1 MALELNLQ
9 GKTAVIT
16 GASEGI
22 GRAIAYQFAKEGI
35 NLRLSARRRDKLEEV
50 KENCRKNYGVDVE
63 VYPLDLGKSAG
74 QMELFRQTRDVDILV
89 NNAGA
94 IPKGKIHE
102 IDEAQWR
109 QVWDLKVF
117 GYINLCRE
125 YYGFM
130 KDRGDGVII
139 NIIGNGGEKPVSDYI
154 AGSTGNAALMAFTR
168 ALGGD
173 SPNDGI
179 RVVGL
184 NPGPVSTEKLVSMMK
199 KAALDKWG
207 DEGRYREF
215 YQPFAF
221 DRVATPEEIAAMA
234 VFLASPL
241 SAYTS
246 GTIVTVDGG
255 MVNKGP
261 LF

>member
-1 MALELNLQ
+1 MALELGLE
-9 GKTAVIT
+9 GRKAVIT

-22 GRAIAYQFAKEGI
+22 GRAVAHRFGAEGCI
-35 NLRLSARRRDKLEEV
+35 LYLSARSEANLARVRDEIRRDH
-50 KENCRKNYGVDVE
+50 DVPVE
-63 VYPLDLGKSAG
+63 IFPLDLSQSAD
-74 QMELFRQTRDVDILV
+74 QAALAEACRDADILI

-94 IPKGKIHE
+94 IPKGRIDE

-117 GYINLCRE
+117 GYINLCRHF
-125 YYGFM
+125 YGFM
-130 KDRGDGVII
+130 KARGAGVIV

-173 SPNDGI
+173 SPKDGL

-184 NPGPVSTEKLVSMMK
+184 NPGPVATEKLVSMMK
-199 KAALDKWG
+199 KGARDQFG
-207 DEGRYREF
+207 DENRYTEFLAPMGFGR
-215 YQPFAF
+215 A
-221 DRVATPEEIAAMA
+221 ATTTEIADMTA
-234 VFLASPL
+234 FLASDL
-241 SAYTS
+241 SAYTT

-255 MVNKGP
+255 MINKGP

>member
-1 MALELNLQ
+1 MALELNLS

-22 GRAIAYQFAKEGI
+22 GKAAAEKFGEEGVDMWIAARTKDKIEAVAAGI
-35 NLRLSARRRDKLEEV
+35 NKAH
-50 KENCRKNYGVDVE
+50 GVRVT
-63 VYPLDLGKSAG
+63 PLALDLSKSEDQQALARAADG
-74 QMELFRQTRDVDILV
+74 ADILI

-102 IDEAQWR
+102 IDEARWR
-109 QVWDLKVF
+109 EVWDLKVF

-125 YYGFM
+125 FYAQM
-130 KDRGDGVII
+130 KARGDGVIV

-173 SPNDGI
+173 APKDGL

-184 NPGPVSTEKLVSMMK
+184 NPGPVATEKLISMMK
-199 KAALDKWG
+199 KAAADQLG
-207 DEGRYREF
+207 DEQRYEEF
-215 YQPFAF
+215 FEPFGF
-221 DRVATPEEIAAMA
+221 GRVATCEEIADMTA
-234 VFLASPL
+234 FLASPL
-241 SAYTS
+241 SAYTT
-246 GTIVTVDGG
+246 GTIITVDGG
-255 MVNKGP
+255 MINKGP

>member
-1 MALELNLQ
+1 MAFELHLQ
-9 GKTAVIT
+9 GKSAVIS

-22 GRAIAYQFAKEGI
+22 GRAIAFQFAQEGI
-35 NLRLSARRRDKLEEV
+35 NLHLSARSENKLEEV
-50 KENCRKNYGVDVE
+50 KAACEKEHGVTVE
-63 VYPLDLGKSAG
+63 IYPLDLSISAD
-74 QMELFRQTRDVDILV
+74 QMELARQTKDADILV

-109 QVWDLKVF
+109 EVWDLKVF

-125 YYGFM
+125 FYGAM
-130 KDRGDGVII
+130 KDRGDGVVI

-173 SPNDGI
+173 SPKDGI

-184 NPGPVSTEKLVSMMK
+184 NPGPVSTEKLVTMMK
-199 KAALDKWG
+199 KAAVDKW
-207 DEGRYREF
+207 DDKSRYREF

>member
-1 MALELNLQ
+1 MALELGLD
-9 GKTAVIT
+9 GRKAVIT

-22 GRAIAYQFAKEGI
+22 GRAVAHRLGAEGCA
-35 NLRLSARRRDKLEEV
+35 LYLSARSAENLARVRDEV
-50 KENCRKNYGVDVE
+50 LAERDVP
-63 VYPLDLGKSAG
+63 VSLFPLDLSLSAD
-74 QMELFRQTRDVDILV
+74 QTRLAEACPDADILI

-94 IPKGKIHE
+94 IPKGRIDE

-117 GYINLCRE
+117 GYINLCRHF
-125 YYGFM
+125 YAAM
-130 KDRGDGVII
+130 KARGAGVIV

-173 SPNDGI
+173 SPKDGL

-184 NPGPVSTEKLVSMMK
+184 NPGPVATEKLVSMMK
-199 KAALDKWG
+199 KGARDQLG
-207 DEGRYREF
+207 DESRYEEFFAPMGFGR
-215 YQPFAF
+215 A
-221 DRVATPEEIAAMA
+221 ATTNEIADMTA
-234 VFLASPL
+234 FLASDL
-241 SAYTS
+241 SAYTT

-255 MVNKGP
+255 MINKGP

>member
-1 MALELNLQ
+1 MALELKLD
-9 GKTAVIT
+9 GKKAVVT

-22 GRAIAYQFAKEGI
+22 GRAIAFQFAQEGI
-35 NLRLSARRRDKLEEV
+35 NLCLSARSQDKLEDV
-50 KENCRKNYGVDVE
+50 KSACQRDYGVEVE
-63 VYPLDLGKSAG
+63 IFPLDLGKSVN
-74 QMELFRQTRDVDILV
+74 QKELSRLTMDADIVV

-102 IDEAQWR
+102 IDEATWR
-109 QVWDLKVF
+109 EVWDLKVF

-125 YYGFM
+125 YYGYM
-130 KDRGDGVII
+130 KERGKGVII

-173 SPNDGI
+173 SPRDGI

-184 NPGPVSTEKLVSMMK
+184 NPGPVSTEKLASIMK
-199 KAALDKWG
+199 KAAQDKWG

-215 YQPFAF
+215 LEPFAF
-221 DRVATPEEIAAMA
+221 DRAATPEEIAVMT

>member
-1 MALELNLQ
+1 MALDLKLD
-9 GKTAVIT
+9 GKKAVIT

-22 GRAIAYQFAKEGI
+22 GRAIALQFAQEGI
-35 NLRLSARRRDKLEEV
+35 KLCLAARSEKRLAEV
-50 KENCRKNYGVDVE
+50 KSACQGESGIEVDIF
-63 VYPLDLGKSAG
+63 PLDLSLSAN
-74 QMELFRQTRDVDILV
+74 QSELSRLTRDADIV
-89 NNAGA
+89 INNAGA
-94 IPKGKIHE
+94 IPKGRIDE
-102 IDEAQWR
+102 IDEAEWR
-109 QVWDLKVF
+109 RVWDLKVF
-117 GYINLCRE
+117 GYINLCRD
-125 YYGFM
+125 YYAHM
-130 KDRGDGVII
+130 KERGAGVII

-154 AGSTGNAALMAFTR
+154 AGSTANAALMAFTR

-173 SPNDGI
+173 SPGDGI
-179 RVVGL
+179 RVLGI

-207 DEGRYREF
+207 DEDRYEEF
-215 YQPFAF
+215 LKPFAF
-221 DRVATPEEIAAMA
+221 DRAATPEEIAAMT

-246 GTIVTVDGG
+246 GAILTVDGG

>member
-1 MALELNLQ
+1 MALELDLK

-22 GRAIAYQFAKEGI
+22 GKSIAEKFAEEGVEMWIAARTEEKIRAVAAAIE
-35 NLRLSARRRDKLEEV
+35 ARH
-50 KENCRKNYGVDVE
+50 GVRVT
-63 VYPLDLGKSAG
+63 PLALDLSKSADQHALAKAAHG
-74 QMELFRQTRDVDILV
+74 ADILI

-102 IDEAQWR
+102 IDEAKWR
-109 QVWDLKVF
+109 EVWDLKVF

-125 YYGFM
+125 FYAQM
-130 KDRGDGVII
+130 KARGDGVIV

-173 SPNDGI
+173 APKDGL

-184 NPGPVSTEKLVSMMK
+184 NPGPVATEKLISMMK
-199 KAALDKWG
+199 KAAADQLG
-207 DEGRYREF
+207 DEGRYEEF
-215 YQPFAF
+215 FEPFGFGRA
-221 DRVATPEEIAAMA
+221 ATCEEIADMTA
-234 VFLASPL
+234 FLASPL
-241 SAYTS
+241 SAYTT

-255 MVNKGP
+255 MINKGP

>member
-1 MALELNLQ
+1 MALELNLK

-22 GRAIAYQFAKEGI
+22 GKAVAE
-35 NLRLSARRRDKLEEV
+35 KLGAE
-50 KENCRKNYGVDVE
+50 GVDLWIAARTRANIEAVAQAIGAAHG
-63 VYPLDLGKSAG
+63 VRVTPLALDLSTSAD
-74 QMELFRQTRDVDILV
+74 QQTLARTADGADILI

-102 IDEAQWR
+102 IDEARWR
-109 QVWDLKVF
+109 EVWDLKVF
-117 GYINLCRE
+117 GYINLCRAF
-125 YYGFM
+125 YGQM
-130 KDRGDGVII
+130 KARGGGVIV

-173 SPNDGI
+173 APKDGI

-184 NPGPVSTEKLVSMMK
+184 NPGPVATEKLISMMK
-199 KAALDKWG
+199 TAAADQLG
-207 DEGRYREF
+207 DEARYEELF
-215 YQPFAF
+215 EPFGFA
-221 DRVATPEEIAAMA
+221 RAATCEEIADMTA
-234 VFLASPL
+234 FLASPL
-241 SAYTS
+241 SAYTT
-246 GTIVTVDGG
+246 GTIITVDGG
-255 MVNKGP
+255 MISKGP